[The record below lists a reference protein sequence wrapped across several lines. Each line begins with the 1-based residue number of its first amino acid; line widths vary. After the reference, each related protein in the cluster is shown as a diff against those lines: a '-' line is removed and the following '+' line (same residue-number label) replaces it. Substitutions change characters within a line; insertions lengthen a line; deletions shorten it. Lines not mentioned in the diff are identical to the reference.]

1 MNIHSSIKRLSLLQV
16 LEPSGGGSGR
26 HFLDLC
32 RAMQHRGHSVTA
44 VYSPVRAE
52 ATFVSELESIGL
64 DHVIPLAMRRAPG
77 PWDITAWWNLRK
89 IATERGPFDLIHG
102 HSSKAG
108 ALTRLRLP
116 GKHVPVLYTPHA
128 FRTMDPTLGS
138 KGRFVYGGIEQLLG
152 KWLTDRLICVS
163 RDEYNHAV
171 SIGIPE
177 DRLSIVVN
185 GVNAPPI
192 SQRGAVRM
200 RYEIPQDA
208 LLFGFVGRMTRQKA
222 PERLIEAFVQ
232 IAREL
237 PQAHL
242 LMIGIG
248 ELAPAIADMIRKAGL
263 ENRVRLDSSVPG
275 VTAIDAFDVV
285 VMPSR
290 YEAMSYVML
299 EAAAAGKPLLLADVG
314 GARTVLEPGKNGYL
328 VPNTDDPRELAAAMR
343 RFADPRLLASFS
355 AEARRRKDDYTLT
368 GMADATEQ
376 IYYDLLGYPAP
387 APLEK
392 PDNVR
397 LRNAAEDRAGGAT
410 VFPIRA

>member
-1 MNIHSSIKRLSLLQV
+1 MLQV

-52 ATFVSELESIGL
+52 AAFVSELEGIGL
-64 DHVIPLAMRRAPG
+64 DRVIPLGMRRAPG
-77 PWDITAWWNLRK
+77 PWDITAWRYLRK
-89 IATERGPFDLIHG
+89 IATEQGPFDLIHG

-138 KGRFVYGGIEQLLG
+138 KGRLIYGGIERLLG
-152 KWLTDRLICVS
+152 NWLTDRLICVS
-163 RDEYNHAV
+163 QDEYNHAL
-171 SIGIPE
+171 SLGISKA
-177 DRLSIVVN
+177 RLSIVVN

-192 SQRGAVRM
+192 SQGVAIRK
-200 RYEIPQDA
+200 RYGIAQDA

-222 PERLIEAFVQ
+222 PERLVAAFAR
-232 IAREL
+232 IAQQL

-248 ELAPAIADMIRKAGL
+248 ELASTVTDMIKTAGL
-263 ENRVRLDSSVPG
+263 EHRASIDGSVPG
-275 VTAIDAFDVV
+275 VTAIDAVDVV

-314 GARTVLEPGKNGYL
+314 GARTVLEHGKNGYI
-328 VPNTDDPRELAAAMR
+328 VPNSDDPKELALAMTR
-343 RFADPRLLASFS
+343 LADPKLLASLT
-355 AEARRRKDDYTLT
+355 AEARRRKDGYTLA
-368 GMADATEQ
+368 GMADATEK
-376 IYYDLLGYPAP
+376 IYYDMLGYPVP
-387 APLEK
+387 APLKMPEK
-392 PDNVR
+392 VRPQNV
-397 LRNAAEDRAGGAT
+397 AA
-410 VFPIRA
+410 F

>member
-1 MNIHSSIKRLSLLQV
+1 MNIRTSVKRLSMLQV

-52 ATFVSELESIGL
+52 AAFVGELEGIGL
-64 DHVIPLAMRRAPG
+64 DRVIPVAMRRAPG
-77 PWDITAWWNLRK
+77 PWDITAWRHLRR
-89 IATERGPFDLIHG
+89 IATEQGPFDLIHG

-138 KGRFVYGGIEQLLG
+138 KGRLIYGGIERLLG
-152 KWLTDRLICVS
+152 NWLTDQLICVS
-163 RDEYNHAV
+163 RDEYNHAL
-171 SIGIPE
+171 SLGISE
-177 DRLSIVVN
+177 ARLRIVVN
-185 GVNAPPI
+185 GVGSPPT
-192 SQRGAVRM
+192 SQRAAIRR
-200 RYEIPQDA
+200 RYGVPQDA

-222 PERLIEAFVQ
+222 PERLVEAFTR
-232 IAREL
+232 IASTL

-242 LMIGIG
+242 LMIGVG
-248 ELAPAIADMIRKAGL
+248 ELATAVTDMIRTAGL
-263 ENRVRLDSSVPG
+263 EKRAYIDGGIPG
-275 VTAIDAFDVV
+275 VTAIEAFDVV

-314 GARTVLEPGKNGYL
+314 GARTVLEHGKNGYI
-328 VPNTDDPRELAAAMR
+328 VPNSDDPKELASAMTR
-343 RFADPRLLASFS
+343 LADPRLLANFS
-355 AEARRRKDDYTLT
+355 SEARRRKDGYTLA

-376 IYYDLLGYPAP
+376 IYYDLLGYPVP
-387 APLEK
+387 APLASPEDIR
-392 PDNVR
+392 PQNV
-397 LRNAAEDRAGGAT
+397 AA
-410 VFPIRA
+410 F